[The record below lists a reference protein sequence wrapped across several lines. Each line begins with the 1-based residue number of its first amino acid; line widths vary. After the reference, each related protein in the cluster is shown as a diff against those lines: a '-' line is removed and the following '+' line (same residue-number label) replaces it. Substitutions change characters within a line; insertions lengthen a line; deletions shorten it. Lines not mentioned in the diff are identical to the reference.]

1 MSHLANTT
9 TLTRRLRAMRGA
21 QRDRGEGALQTTVIT
36 VALLALAIAVAAAIT
51 AAVNNRLPGIF

>member
-1 MSHLANTT
+1 MSNLASLVIER
-9 TLTRRLRAMRGA
+9 LTSVA

-51 AAVNNRLPGIF
+51 AAVNGRLPGIF